1 MPTNETK
8 QAASGTQGHVAS
20 TDELCIT
27 QRREPA
33 DIVAE
38 AIERYKPVAIYA
50 GLSGGNG
57 SVPATHWAMENV
69 PGCRVM
75 HLNTGIGIEAGR
87 QWSRDLCKQRGWPLD
102 EIRAKEDCGQDYD
115 DLVRRWGFPGPD
127 GHALMYQRLKERCVW
142 ELMRRAKRGHPRSA
156 KVLFITGIRYA
167 DSVVRTGYVGHEV
180 NKVRGQVWANPL
192 YWWTDEE
199 NSAYRA
205 ASGIPPNP
213 TAEALGMS
221 GECGCGAYAQPG
233 ELKRWIKVD
242 PSFGVRIKRL
252 EAESL
257 ARGFTWGW
265 EGKPPKGGHQP
276 DQMSLLELPPMP
288 LCTNCTKSAVVQA
301 ELASEVNS

>member
-1 MPTNETK
+1 MPTNKTESNTP
-8 QAASGTQGHVAS
+8 AEPGHVAS

-27 QRREPA
+27 RRREPA

-102 EIRAKEDCGQDYD
+102 EVRAEDLGQSYD
-115 DLVRRWGFPGPD
+115 NLVREYGFPGPN
-127 GHALMYQRLKERCVW
+127 GHALMYRRLKERCVW
-142 ELMRRAKRGHPRSA
+142 ELMRRAKRCHPRSA
-156 KVLFITGIRYA
+156 KVLFITGIRHA
-167 DSVVRTGYVGHEV
+167 DSVVRTGYVGREV
-180 NKVRGQVWANPL
+180 NKYRGQVWANPL

-199 NSAYRA
+199 NRAYRA

-221 GECGCGAYAQPG
+221 GECGCGAYAQRG
-233 ELKRWIKVD
+233 ELKRWEAVD
-242 PSFGVRIKRL
+242 PSFGERIRGL
-252 EAESL
+252 EAECL

-265 EGKPPKGGHQP
+265 EGAPPKGGFNAAQGVL
-276 DQMSLLELPPMP
+276 DLPQMP
-288 LCTNCTKSAVVQA
+288 LCTNCVKSAVVQA
-301 ELASEVNS
+301 ELADEVNS